1 MNYDKFLRRILL
13 FSSYNYQLLYR
24 EARDYMAA
32 WWYRL
37 HAVLKVTEHKYSARD
52 RLSHL
57 SKIGTGGIRS
67 ASSNEFTPWVVTKV
81 GICLEYY
88 IMSLSSSS
96 SPGAVHAA

>member
-1 MNYDKFLRRILL
+1 MISFYGAFCYFPPITTTLH
-13 FSSYNYQLLYR
+13 R
-24 EARDYMAA
+24 EARDFTAA

-81 GICLEYY
+81 GIYLEYY
-88 IMSLSSSS
+88 IMSPSSASH
-96 SPGAVHAA
+96 VH

>member
-37 HAVLKVTEHKYSARD
+37 HAVLKVTELNTNTRHEIGCRIYLKLELVVFAALQVTSLRPG
-52 RLSHL
+52 LSP
-57 SKIGTGGIRS
+57 K
-67 ASSNEFTPWVVTKV
+67 
-81 GICLEYY
+81 
-88 IMSLSSSS
+88 
-96 SPGAVHAA
+96 